1 MNKTVILK
9 IAGFIVIPF
18 LVMLAGIFFLYP
30 KINEDK
36 YEEIV
41 QEFELKQEEQLQSM
55 ASDLPTV
62 HYEPR
67 RTASTGG
74 TMNRPTPQNSL
85 VQQNSIATIDS
96 ALFQR
101 PDSLVQKDSLYKQ
114 LLLKADK
121 NIQNLEQNELR
132 LHGVIDSLYAEL
144 DRLEMKVDSLEN
156 TESEVDNVNNEEFAV
171 RIKSLLNLEDD
182 ELSPILENL
191 NTDQIVKLY
200 YAGGT
205 IQRQKILRALEAK
218 KAAEIMTEIM

>member
-1 MNKTVILK
+1 MNKTVVLK
-9 IAGFIVIPF
+9 IAGFIIVPF

-41 QEFELKQEEQLQSM
+41 NEFELKQEEELQSM
-55 ASDLPTV
+55 TTDLPPIQHV
-62 HYEPR
+62 PR
-67 RTASTGG
+67 QTASSENG
-74 TMNRPTPQNSL
+74 TSRPVAQSGF
-85 VQQNSIATIDS
+85 VQQNSFATVDS

-101 PDSLVQKDSLYKQ
+101 ADSLVQKDSLYKQ

-121 NIQNLEQNELR
+121 NIQHLEQNELR

-156 TESEVDNVNNEEFAV
+156 AETEVENVDTEEFAV

-191 NTDQIVKLY
+191 STDQIVKLY

-205 IQRQKILRALEAK
+205 LQRQKILRALEAK

>member
-9 IAGFIVIPF
+9 LAGFIIIPF

-30 KINEDK
+30 KLNEDK
-36 YEEIV
+36 YDEIV
-41 QEFELKQEEQLQSM
+41 KEFELKQEEQLQSM
-55 ASDLPTV
+55 TSDLPPV
-62 HYEPR
+62 NYEPR
-67 RTASTGG
+67 RYASTEEVAA
-74 TMNRPTPQNSL
+74 QNNV
-85 VQQNSIATIDS
+85 VQQSSFANVDS

-101 PDSLVQKDSLYKQ
+101 TDSLVQKDSLYQQ
-114 LLLKADK
+114 LLVKADK
-121 NIQNLEQNELR
+121 NINQLEKNELR

-144 DRLEMKVDSLEN
+144 DRLEMKLDSLEN
-156 TESEVDNVNNEEFAV
+156 IESDAETVNMEEFAV

-191 NTDQIVKLY
+191 STDQIVKLY